1 MQTLVQWTKISFD
14 YFIPQQTFQTIL
26 LSLDLGNPRPPPP
39 PPPPLLPFLKGNM
52 VYTILHNTNVS
63 LSILHILCVH
73 PETTATLLFTLQIAL
88 KVYLRSRSGNK
99 VWMIKSNRQ
108 FFFILYKLYNN
119 YPSWTQKLTINIII
133 YFENQAK

>member
-1 MQTLVQWTKISFD
+1 MQTLVQWTKVSFD

-26 LSLDLGNPRPPPP
+26 LSFNLGNPPPPP

-73 PETTATLLFTLQIAL
+73 AETTAPLLFTLQIAL
-88 KVYLRSRSGNK
+88 KFYLRSGNK
-99 VWMIKSNRQ
+99 VWMIKSNRH

-119 YPSWTQKLTINIII
+119 YLSWTQKLTINIII